1 MKLQYLRYF
10 LAVCDYQNITKAAQ
24 ALHITQPS
32 LTYAIRELEKE
43 FNLQL
48 MIRKSHGLALTK
60 EGQQFREICRDLL
73 QQADIAEKAMH
84 DLAGKHS
91 TIRLGIPP
99 MMGATIFPSWYQK
112 IHSQFPEITF
122 QRFENGSVVLR
133 RMLLEGKL
141 DCAIFPDEMADQE
154 YFDKV
159 PIARARYVCCVGK
172 QHPLAGASSV
182 TVEQLADEPF
192 VILDSSFANNQY
204 VHRLFARYG
213 LTPKVIMET
222 SQFATIIEMV
232 SAGHAISFAYQSYV
246 ELHPEL
252 LAGIPVE
259 DDTDRQVISLM
270 WMRERYL
277 LGDLNK
283 IITYVRAAEKQ

>member
-43 FNLQL
+43 FNIQL

-60 EGQQFREICRDLL
+60 EGQMFRDICRNLIH
-73 QQADIAEKAMH
+73 QADIAERAMH
-84 DLAGKHS
+84 DLSGKHS

-99 MMGATIFPSWYQK
+99 MMGATIFPKWYED
-112 IHSQFPEITF
+112 IHRQFPEITF
-122 QRFENGSVVLR
+122 QRFEHGSIVLR

-141 DCAIFPDEMADQE
+141 DCAIFPDEISDQE

-159 PIARARYVCCVGK
+159 PIAQARYVCCVGK
-172 QHPLAGASSV
+172 DHPLAGQASV
-182 TVEQLADEPF
+182 TVDQLEQEPF

-213 LTPKVIMET
+213 LTPNIVMET
-222 SQFATIIEMV
+222 NQFSTIIEMV
-232 SAGHAISFAYQSYV
+232 STGQAISFAYQAYV
-246 ELHPEL
+246 ELHPNL
-252 LAGIPVE
+252 MVGIPVE
-259 DDTDRQVISLM
+259 DDADRQVISLM
-270 WMRERYL
+270 WVRERYL

-283 IITYVRAAEKQ
+283 IITYIKEI

>member
-1 MKLQYLRYF
+1 MKRI
-10 LAVCDYQNITKAAQ
+10 V
-24 ALHITQPS
+24 
-32 LTYAIRELEKE
+32 
-43 FNLQL
+43 
-48 MIRKSHGLALTK
+48 
-60 EGQQFREICRDLL
+60 QQFGTDTIAVIEDDIGHFLRWKASGRSGYRWSGRTERSWRNLRDN
-73 QQADIAEKAMH
+73 ISK
-84 DLAGKHS
+84 
-91 TIRLGIPP
+91 
-99 MMGATIFPSWYQK
+99 YQK